1 MTWLH
6 APNSLPVLS
15 QQINY
20 PPSFALFSS
29 AEGIA
34 VNRVIEAYSRQKPID
49 KTQVFKLEG
58 LETCVL
64 IFIWASGVLK
74 NVSWYYC

>member
-1 MTWLH
+1 VTWLH

-20 PPSFALFSS
+20 PPSFTLFSS
-29 AEGIA
+29 AEDIA

-49 KTQVFKLEG
+49 KTQVLKLKV
-58 LETCVL
+58 CVL
-64 IFIWASGVLK
+64 IFIWAFGVLK
-74 NVSWYYC
+74 NVSWYC